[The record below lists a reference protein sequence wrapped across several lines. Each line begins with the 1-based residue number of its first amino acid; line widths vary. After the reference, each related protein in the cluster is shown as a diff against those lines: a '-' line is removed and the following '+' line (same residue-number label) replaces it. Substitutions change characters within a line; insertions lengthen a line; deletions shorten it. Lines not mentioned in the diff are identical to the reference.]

1 MLQGGS
7 AAKFQVHSCRFRKG
21 RAGRDDLVLALVGR
35 QQDGVSTS
43 PHDPGEAPS
52 PSGPQLPHQQGAPDS
67 PLRSLGGL
75 L

>member
-7 AAKFQVHSCRFRKG
+7 A
-21 RAGRDDLVLALVGR
+21 DLVLALVGR

-52 PSGPQLPHQQGAPDS
+52 PCLALNFLTSKVLPT
-67 PLRSLGGL
+67 LT
-75 L
+75 

>member
-7 AAKFQVHSCRFRKG
+7 AAKFQVHSCHFCKG
-21 RAGRDDLVLALVGR
+21 KAGRDDLVLALVGR

-52 PSGPQLPHQQGAPDS
+52 PCLALKFLTSKV
-67 PLRSLGGL
+67 L
-75 L
+75 LTLT